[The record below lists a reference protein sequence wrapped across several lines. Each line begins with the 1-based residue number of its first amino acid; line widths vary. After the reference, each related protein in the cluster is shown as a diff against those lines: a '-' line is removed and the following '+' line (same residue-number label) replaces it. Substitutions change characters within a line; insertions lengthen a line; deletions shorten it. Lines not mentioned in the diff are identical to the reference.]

1 MHPEDLARQNRSEVR
16 VSGDESKP
24 GGPTFSSSPLPPLP
38 LLRARSLPP
47 RQTSTYATWALLL
60 GLLAIV
66 CIGPGPILGMAAI
79 ALGVLGHRETTRER
93 GRLGGK
99 ALAIAGIALG
109 MLSFAVFG
117 GLVAMYL
124 HHARDLTLTKKVI
137 YASPPIT
144 SESPESSSAS
154 EGSQAPNLP
163 DSPGPPL
170 PTISTVATIGTITV
184 IDVASGIASLSDE
197 LHAQRLAA
205 AAHDQKLVVE
215 TIRGSCPPCEGV
227 AEALGDAR
235 MQKALSGVRL
245 VRIDRD
251 QFHEDLQELKI
262 PSDKVPSFFLLDSD
276 LRVLDAVAGD
286 EWDED
291 RPANIAPVL
300 GPFIRGTYTKRR
312 TPFKAPRP
320 SGTVL

>member
-1 MHPEDLARQNRSEVR
+1 M
-16 VSGDESKP
+16 SGDESKP
-24 GGPTFSSSPLPPLP
+24 GGRPFSSSSLPPFPPLP
-38 LLRARSLPP
+38 RARSLPP
-47 RQTSTYATWALLL
+47 RPTSPYATWALLL

-66 CIGPGPILGMAAI
+66 CIGPGPILGVAAI
-79 ALGVLGHRETTRER
+79 ALGVLGHREIAQEH
-93 GRLGGK
+93 GRIGGK

-124 HHARDLTLTKKVI
+124 HHARDLTVTKKVV
-137 YASPPIT
+137 YASPSAT
-144 SESPESSSAS
+144 SSESAESSSAAD
-154 EGSQAPNLP
+154 GAPTPSLP

-184 IDVASGIASLSDE
+184 IDVANGIASLADE
-197 LHAQRLAA
+197 LQAQRLAA
-205 AAHDQKLVVE
+205 AAHDQKLVLE
-215 TIRGSCPPCEGV
+215 TIRGSCPPCEGI

-245 VRIDRD
+245 VRVDRD
-251 QFHEDLQELKI
+251 QFQEDLQELKV
-262 PSDKVPSFFLLDSD
+262 PTDKVPSFFLLDSD
-276 LRVLDAVAGD
+276 LRVLDAIAGD

-291 RPANIAPVL
+291 RAANIAPVL
-300 GPFIRGTYTKRR
+300 GPFVRGTYTKRR